1 MKNIYSVLQGPC
13 LTEKAAL
20 LQEED
25 GQAVFKVHPKA
36 NKIEIKNAVELMFN
50 VKVKD
55 VRTVSLRGKKKRVG
69 KTVGFTSDWKKAYVT
84 LSEGTINFADEL

>member
-1 MKNIYSVLQGPC
+1 MKNIYGVLQGPC

-20 LQEED
+20 QQEED
-25 GQAVFKVHPKA
+25 GKVVFKVHPKA
-36 NKIEIKNAVELMFN
+36 NKIEIKKAVEVMFN

-55 VRTVSLRGKKKRVG
+55 VKTASIHGKKKRVG

-84 LSEGTINFADEL
+84 LAEGQINFADEL

>member
-25 GQAVFKVHPKA
+25 GVIVFKVNRRA
-36 NKIEIKNAVELMFN
+36 NKIEVKNAVELMFN
-50 VKVKD
+50 VKVKH
-55 VRTVSLRGKKKRVG
+55 VKTAMIHGKQKRVG
-69 KTVGFTSDWKKAYVT
+69 KTIGFTKNWKKAYVT
-84 LSEGTINFADEL
+84 LSEGTINFSDEL

>member
-20 LQEED
+20 MQEED
-25 GQAVFKVHPKA
+25 GKIVFKVHPKA
-36 NKIEIKNAVELMFN
+36 NKIEVKNAVELMFN
-50 VKVKD
+50 VKVKN
-55 VRTVSLRGKKKRVG
+55 VRTVSLHGKKKRVG
-69 KTVGFTSDWKKAYVT
+69 KTVGFTNDWKKAYVT

>member
-25 GQAVFKVHPKA
+25 GKVVFKVHPKA
-36 NKIEIKNAVELMFN
+36 NKIEVKDAVELMFD
-50 VKVKD
+50 VKVKN
-55 VRTVSLRGKKKRVG
+55 VKTVSMRGKKKRVG

>member
-1 MKNIYSVLQGPC
+1 MKNIYSVLKGPC

-20 LQEED
+20 MQEEN
-25 GQAVFKVHPKA
+25 GKIVFKVHPKA
-36 NKIEIKNAVELMFN
+36 NKIEVKNAVELMFN

-55 VRTVSLRGKKKRVG
+55 VRTVTLHGKKKRVG
-69 KTVGFTSDWKKAYVT
+69 KTVGFTKDWKKAYVT

>member
-1 MKNIYSVLQGPC
+1 MKNIYSVLKGPC

-20 LQEED
+20 MQEEN
-25 GQAVFKVHPKA
+25 GKIVFKVHPKA
-36 NKIEIKNAVELMFN
+36 NKIEVKNAVELMFN

-55 VRTVSLRGKKKRVG
+55 VKTVTLHGKKKRVG
-69 KTVGFTSDWKKAYVT
+69 KTVGFTKDWKKAYVT

>member
-1 MKNIYSVLQGPC
+1 MKNIYGVLKGPC

-25 GQAVFKVHPKA
+25 GAIVFKVHPKA
-36 NKIEIKNAVELMFN
+36 NKIEIKKAVELMFN

-55 VRTVSLRGKKKRVG
+55 VRTANMHGKQKRVG
-69 KTVGFTSDWKKAYVT
+69 QKIGMTNDWKKAYVT
-84 LSEGTINFADEL
+84 LSEGEINFADEL